1 MPKLMFLPLFENENE
16 KCFCLNENVMRH
28 LRQDGG
34 EEIILYFNQSFW
46 DRYPKPFGI
55 ERMRE
60 IIESI
65 MVPVSYIAIIAEW
78 KYLDKYVRSIDG
90 GISIPSTFEEYLN
103 ELKCISVPITSEVD
117 DTVHD
122 NGGWGMLTCPELYVK
137 SQNMNKSYNID
148 PKLEDKLISLEMMN
162 ANEKLVQFYDHNLGN
177 INISM
182 N

>member
-1 MPKLMFLPLFENENE
+1 MPVVIFLPLFENENE
-16 KCFCLNENVMRH
+16 KCFCINENVMKL
-28 LRQDGG
+28 LRQDGE
-34 EEIILYFNQSFW
+34 EEIILYFSKSFW
-46 DRYPKPFGI
+46 DRYSKPLGI

-78 KYLDKYVRSIDG
+78 KYLDKYARSIDG
-90 GISIPSTFEEYLN
+90 DISIPSSFESYLN
-103 ELKCISVPITSEVD
+103 EHHCVSVPITSEVD
-117 DTVHD
+117 DIVHD
-122 NGGWGMLTCPELYVK
+122 NEGWGMLTCPELYVK
-137 SQNMNKSYNID
+137 SQNMNKSYDID

-162 ANEKLVQFYDHNLGN
+162 AKEKLVRFYDHNLGN